1 MTYKGRFWNLN
12 RGRNF
17 LEFVD
22 ILLNVSFTTSETERG
37 YY

>member
-1 MTYKGRFWNLN
+1 MRVVSETYN

-22 ILLNVSFTTSETERG
+22 ILLNVSFTASETERH